1 VRSSG
6 VYEAVQPLADV
17 RVRYGAATVGERCRH
32 GLLAAA
38 MLAAFCAAPASAQQ
52 GRPPFVPAP
61 KQTAP
66 AAPAAPSTSAQT
78 GPRRASLSD
87 TGGFMLENVS
97 LSELIDIVA
106 RRLKINYLIDPRFKG
121 GSVTIHTYGEMKPA
135 DLMPLLE
142 TILRVNGAALV
153 KVGDL
158 YRVVPVAGVAQVP
171 LPPSVNGKDFPDDES
186 MSLNLVFLKYATAGE
201 ILKLIQPFLGE
212 GAAAAT
218 YDPANLLI
226 LQDNNRNMKRTMDL
240 LALFDSDSFVSQRVH
255 LFDVTHGRPSDLVKQ
270 LEAIFKAVSLSDK
283 TSGVKFVPIDRIN
296 MVVAVAPNPGVFD
309 QVAQW
314 LKKLDIPVKSPAGA
328 VDNYVYR
335 LKYGRADAVAM
346 AVMALYSGN
355 PMALMALSQMSNNMM
370 NSMMGNMAPGVNG
383 GGGYGGGGYGGGG
396 YGGGGYGGGGYGG
409 GGYGGGGY
417 GGGGYGGGYGGGG
430 YGGMGGYGGS
440 GGYQSAMNPYSSM
453 MGNTSAAQTGTLAGA
468 AAGASGDQTG
478 TYLGPSSTGSLNP
491 RIPRII
497 PNPFDNTLLVQST
510 PEEWEQISRLLLQL
524 DVPPRQI
531 LVEAKIYEV
540 DLTGSLAYGVNAYL
554 QSKGTAIGT
563 GLTAPGQAGGFV
575 GSNLLGGLTLTGGL
589 LVGHSRELLAM
600 LTALES
606 TGKAKTINE
615 PSLIATDSIP
625 AVMNVGTSVPTLSSS
640 VASGVQSGG
649 NTLFANNISNVSTGV
664 TLMINARVNSS
675 GIVTMLINQQVSG
688 AVPPAS
694 GAAIQSDSFSNRSFQ
709 TQITVQDGD
718 TIAIGGIIQET
729 LTESSTGIP
738 FLSRIPVLGAAFG
751 GKTRN
756 TSRTELIVFF
766 TPHVIYDTTGL
777 AESLDDLK
785 SGLKNMR
792 KELKE
797 Q

>member
-1 VRSSG
+1 
-6 VYEAVQPLADV
+6 
-17 RVRYGAATVGERCRH
+17 
-32 GLLAAA
+32 
-38 MLAAFCAAPASAQQ
+38 
-52 GRPPFVPAP
+52 
-61 KQTAP
+61 
-66 AAPAAPSTSAQT
+66 
-78 GPRRASLSD
+78 
-87 TGGFMLENVS
+87 MLENVS

-106 RRLKINYLIDPRFKG
+106 RRLKINYLLDPRFKG
-121 GSVTIHTYGEMKPA
+121 GSVTIHTYGEMKSA

-153 KVGDL
+153 QVGDL

-171 LPPSVNGKDFPDDES
+171 LPPSVNGKDFPNDES

-283 TSGVKFVPIDRIN
+283 TNAVKFVPIDRIN

-309 QVAQW
+309 QVAEW
-314 LKKLDIPVKSPAGA
+314 LKKLDIPVKAPAGA

-335 LKYGRADAVAM
+335 LKYGRADAVAL

-370 NSMMGNMAPGVNG
+370 GGMMNNIAPGVG
-383 GGGYGGGGYGGGG
+383 GGGM
-396 YGGGGYGGGGYGG
+396 
-409 GGYGGGGY
+409 GGY

-430 YGGMGGYGGS
+430 YGGGGYGG
-440 GGYQSAMNPYSSM
+440 GGAYQNGLNPFSSM
-453 MGNTSAAQTGTLAGA
+453 LGSNSAVQTGAQAGA
-468 AAGASGDQTG
+468 ATGASGDQTG
-478 TYLGPSSTGSLNP
+478 TYLSASGTGATNP
-491 RIPRII
+491 RMPRII

-510 PEEWEQISRLLLQL
+510 PEDWEQISRLLLQL

-531 LVEAKIYEV
+531 LVEAKIIEV
-540 DLTGSLAYGVNAYL
+540 TLTGALQYGVASYL
-554 QSKGTAIGT
+554 QSQGAAVPG
-563 GLTAPGQAGGFV
+563 GFTAPGQAGGFL
-575 GSNLLGGLTLTGGL
+575 GNLNPVSGLLTLSGGL
-589 LVGHSRELLAM
+589 LVGHSRELLAQ
-600 LTALES
+600 LTAMET

-625 AVMNVGTSVPTLSSS
+625 AVMNVGTTVPTLSST

-649 NTLFANNISNVSTGV
+649 NTLFANNISNVSTGT
-664 TLMINARVNSS
+664 TLIVNARVNSS
-675 GIVTMLINQQVSG
+675 GVITMLINQQVS
-688 AVPPAS
+688 APTTSSSDSIAS
-694 GAAIQSDSFSNRSFQ
+694 PSFSNKSFQ

-718 TIAIGGIIQET
+718 TFAIGGFI
-729 LTESSTGIP
+729 TESTNDQSTGIP
-738 FLSRIPVLGAAFG
+738 FLSRIPIIGAAFG
-751 GKTRN
+751 GKSKN
-756 TSRTELIVFF
+756 TSRDELIVFF
-766 TPHVIYDTTGL
+766 TPHVIYDTTSL
-777 AESLDDLK
+777 AEATDDLK
-785 SGLKNMR
+785 SGLKHMQR
-792 KELKE
+792 ELKDL